1 MNAARSEGPKD
12 PTLPPF
18 RIRRA
23 GPECI
28 DALEPLWAAM
38 LAHHETIA
46 PRALVDDI
54 VGFRSRADAWARRRA
69 RYEEWF
75 ADGCALL
82 HVAESGPDGLVGYAL
97 VRIVPAS
104 AQLAVPEPAAELESL
119 SVARAFRGQGI
130 GSRLIGAVHD
140 DLRARG
146 IEILG
151 VTVFAGNDDA
161 ARLYARHGMR
171 PALSRMLGR
180 VPPAS

>member
-1 MNAARSEGPKD
+1 
-12 PTLPPF
+12 
-18 RIRRA
+18 
-23 GPECI
+23 
-28 DALEPLWAAM
+28 M

-46 PRALVDDI
+46 PRALVEDV

-69 RYEEWF
+69 RYAKWL
-75 ADGCALL
+75 ADGGAFL
-82 HVAESGPDGLVGYAL
+82 HVADSGADGLVGYAL
-97 VRIVPAS
+97 ARIVPGGA

-119 SVARAFRGQGI
+119 SVAPAFRGRGV

-140 DLRARG
+140 DLRDRG

-151 VTVFAGNDDA
+151 VTVFADNGDA
-161 ARLYARHGMR
+161 ARFYARHGMR

>member
-1 MNAARSEGPKD
+1 
-12 PTLPPF
+12 
-18 RIRRA
+18 
-23 GPECI
+23 
-28 DALEPLWAAM
+28 M

-46 PRALVDDI
+46 PRPLVDDV
-54 VGFRSRADAWARRRA
+54 VGFRSRTDAWARRRA

-75 ADGCALL
+75 ADGSAFL
-82 HVAESGPDGLVGYAL
+82 HVAESTPDGLVGYAL
-97 VRIVPAS
+97 ARIVQGS

-119 SVARAFRGQGI
+119 SVARALRGRGI
-130 GSRLIGAVHD
+130 GSRLIAAVHD

-146 IEILG
+146 VEILG

-171 PALSRMLGR
+171 PALARLLGR